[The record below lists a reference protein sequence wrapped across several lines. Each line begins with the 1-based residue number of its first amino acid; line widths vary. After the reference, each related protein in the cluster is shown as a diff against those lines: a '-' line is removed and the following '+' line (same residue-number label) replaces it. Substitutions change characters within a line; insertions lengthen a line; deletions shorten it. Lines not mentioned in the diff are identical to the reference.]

1 MLSNIELTKAVS
13 RIIAR
18 SERQPT
24 PDSLLRTYVETG
36 VLPQLDNS
44 NNQVLFGR
52 RGTGKS
58 HVLQVLGFTRERE
71 GQLAAYIDIRLLGS
85 AQEAANAM
93 RPFATRCINLFKDLL
108 IEIHNELLEAATDPD
123 RNIADD
129 AIEKVE
135 VFGSSVTSLARSAAG
150 QDVAMKVAV
159 DRNSGGSVEAEAGT
173 RGVQVRG
180 NLGTARQEQAEVS
193 TRYTEV
199 FETNVYFAELHKSLD
214 AALEALNADLL
225 VLLDEW
231 TALPQDI
238 QPFLAEFL
246 RKSLLPSRRV
256 TVKVASLEYRSTFN
270 VRLANNNVVGME
282 MGGDI
287 SATLDLDDY
296 YVYDRNP
303 DQVAS
308 SLSELLYKHVSNE
321 LPENY
326 LPEQGVRD
334 AGQFVGRV
342 FTERDTFL
350 ELVRA
355 SEGVVRDFISIFNAA
370 YFDAKR
376 RGRENIDVKAVR
388 EAARKWYE
396 TDKAVNL
403 SESQHEVLGR
413 IINEVIGNKKA
424 RSFMIERPH
433 AGHPMVQSLFDF
445 RVLHLLSRGYSDKE
459 NPGVRYNIY
468 TLDYGTYVDMI
479 QTKSQPDL
487 GLVQSGDDDRVV
499 PFDDKR
505 SIRRIVVEPDIL
517 GSGDDL

>member
-1 MLSNIELTKAVS
+1 MLADVELSGAVS

-18 SERQPT
+18 SERQPST
-24 PDSLLRTYVETG
+24 ESLVRTYVETG
-36 VLPQLDNS
+36 VMPQLDNA

-58 HVLQVLGFTRERE
+58 HVLQVLGFSRERN

-85 AQEAANAM
+85 AQQAANAD
-93 RPFATRCINLFKDLL
+93 RPFPVRCINLFKDLL
-108 IEIHNELLEAATDPD
+108 VEIYNELLEAATDPD
-123 RNIADD
+123 RDVGDD
-129 AIEKVE
+129 AIETVE
-135 VFGSSVTSLARSAAG
+135 AFGDGVTALARGAGTHEVATRALTDESSSAGA
-150 QDVAMKVAV
+150 
-159 DRNSGGSVEAEAGT
+159 RAELGT
-173 RGVQVRG
+173 RGVSVAAG
-180 NLGTARQEQAEVS
+180 ARANTREETEVS

-199 FETNVYFAELHKSLD
+199 FETNLFFADLHRQLD
-214 AALEALNADLL
+214 AALEALRTDLL

-256 TVKVASLEYRSTFN
+256 TVKIASLEYRSTFN

-308 SLSELLYKHVSNE
+308 SLGELLFRHVTNE
-321 LPENY
+321 LPDDY
-326 LPEQGVRD
+326 LAEHGIRD
-334 AGQFVGRV
+334 GDQFVRRL
-342 FTERDTFL
+342 FTEPDTFL

-355 SEGVVRDFISIFNAA
+355 SEGVVRDFISIFNTAF
-370 YFDAKR
+370 FDAKR
-376 RGRENIDVKAVR
+376 RGRDNIDVKAVR

-403 SESQHEVLGR
+403 SEAQHKVLGR
-413 IINEVIGNKKA
+413 IINEVIGTKKA
-424 RSFMIERPH
+424 RSFMIERSH

-459 NPGVRYNIY
+459 NPGIRYNIY
-468 TLDYGTYVDMI
+468 TLDYGTYVDLI
-479 QTKSQPDL
+479 QTQSQPEL
-487 GLVQSGDDDRVV
+487 GLIEADDADRVV
-499 PFDDKR
+499 PFDDRR
-505 SIRRIVVEPDIL
+505 SIRRIVVEPEIL
-517 GSGDDL
+517 GSADEV